1 MEENRSEPRYE
12 IAPELKL
19 VKATYNTVIIDTKHP
34 DSDSESFDWI
44 VVYMPGG
51 ESKIFTNKKLV
62 IPVDDINLRGK
73 TVEYNVRYRYDG
85 KETLP
90 SIIQV
95 NIPNE
100 PDMNL
105 FIDLNNDRYKNIPD
119 SKLYIDPITMCY
131 VVKVDEDLIDIPLD
145 KLIESNPIIANRA
158 PLEATRE
165 TLVTN
170 EDNHTTEKENA
181 IEATVEPIKGKARL
195 ASVILSSDP
204 NLDKIKALVT
214 EDQFLIV
221 LDRLRKNPYDKL
233 TYVDMLTGLIVTDVG
248 IVVRSQPVD
257 YDKNK
262 YIAYLQEDWLKRF
275 IKKDEEIVLPE
286 PKVESKDVDKA
297 EADSKLNSYV
307 LSKNFYAG
315 NRTKMTIFEQEVYKY
330 VRREQLNPDILMA
343 LYKEFPSWP
352 TVDKYYKLP
361 ILVLMLK
368 DYIASVRTEI

>member
-12 IAPELKL
+12 VPPELEL

-44 VVYMPGG
+44 VVYMPSG
-51 ESKIFTNKKLV
+51 ESKIFTNKRLV
-62 IPVDDINLRGK
+62 IQVDDINLRGK

-85 KETLP
+85 KDTLP

-131 VVKVDEDLIDIPLD
+131 VVKVDEDLVDVPLD
-145 KLIESNPIIANRA
+145 TLIESNPIIANRA
-158 PLEATRE
+158 PLEATGE
-165 TLVTN
+165 TLVSN

-181 IEATVEPIKGKARL
+181 IEAIVEPVKGKGRL

-204 NLDKIKALVT
+204 NLDKIKALVA
-214 EDQFLIV
+214 EDQFLVV

-233 TYVDMLTGLIVTDVG
+233 TYVDMLTGFIVTEVG
-248 IVVRSQPVD
+248 IIIKSQPAD
-257 YDKNK
+257 YDKDK
-262 YIAYLQEDWLKRF
+262 YIAYLQEEWLKRF

-286 PKVESKDVDKA
+286 PKVESKDVEKA

>member
-12 IAPELKL
+12 ITPELEL

-34 DSDSESFDWI
+34 DSDSESFDWV
-44 VVYMPGG
+44 VVYMPSG
-51 ESKIFTNKKLV
+51 ESKIFTNKRLV
-62 IPVDDINLRGK
+62 IQVDDINLRGK

-85 KETLP
+85 RETLP

-95 NIPNE
+95 DIPNE

-105 FIDLNNDRYKNIPD
+105 FIDIDKDRYKRILD
-119 SKLYIDPITMCY
+119 SNLYIDPISMCY

-165 TLVTN
+165 TLAGN
-170 EDNHTTEKENA
+170 EDNHTTEKENVT
-181 IEATVEPIKGKARL
+181 EATVEPVKGKGRL

-204 NLDKIKALVT
+204 NIDKIKALVT

-233 TYVDMLTGLIVTDVG
+233 TYVDMLTGLIVTEVG
-248 IVVRSQPVD
+248 IIIKSQPVD
-257 YDKNK
+257 YDKDK
-262 YIAYLQEDWLKRF
+262 YIAYLQEEWLKRF

-286 PKVESKDVDKA
+286 PKVESKDKDKA
-297 EADSKLNSYV
+297 ESDSKLASYV

>member
-1 MEENRSEPRYE
+1 MDENRQEPRYE
-12 IAPELKL
+12 VPPELEL

-44 VVYMPGG
+44 VVYMPSG
-51 ESKIFTNKKLV
+51 ESKIFTSKRLV
-62 IPVDDINLRGK
+62 IAVDDINLRGK

-85 KETLP
+85 KDTLP

-105 FIDLNNDRYKNIPD
+105 FIDIDKDRYKRIPD
-119 SKLYIDPITMCY
+119 SNLYIDPISMCY
-131 VVKVDEDLIDIPLD
+131 VVKVDEDLLDIPLD

-158 PLEATRE
+158 PLEATGE
-165 TLVTN
+165 TLVSN

-181 IEATVEPIKGKARL
+181 TEATVEPIKGKARL

-214 EDQFLIV
+214 EDQFLVV

-233 TYVDMLTGLIVTDVG
+233 TYVDMLTGLIVTEVG
-248 IVVRSQPVD
+248 IVVRSQSVD

-262 YIAYLQEDWLKRF
+262 YIAYLQEEWLKRF

-286 PKVESKDVDKA
+286 PKVESKDVEKA
-297 EADSKLNSYV
+297 ESDSKLASYV

>member
-12 IAPELKL
+12 ITPELKL

-51 ESKIFTNKKLV
+51 ESKIFTNKRLV
-62 IPVDDINLRGK
+62 INVDDINLRGK

-85 KETLP
+85 RETLP

-95 NIPNE
+95 NIPSE

-105 FIDLNNDRYKNIPD
+105 FIDIDKDRYKRVPD
-119 SKLYIDPITMCY
+119 SNLYIDPISMCY

-170 EDNHTTEKENA
+170 EDNHTTEKEKLT
-181 IEATVEPIKGKARL
+181 EATVEPIKGKARL

-214 EDQFLIV
+214 EDQFLVV

-233 TYVDMLTGLIVTDVG
+233 TYVDMLTGLIVTEVG

-257 YDKNK
+257 YDKDK
-262 YIAYLQEDWLKRF
+262 YIAYLQEEWLKRF

-286 PKVESKDVDKA
+286 PKVESKDKEKA
-297 EADSKLNSYV
+297 ESDSKLNSYV

>member
-12 IAPELKL
+12 ITPELKL

-51 ESKIFTNKKLV
+51 ESKIFTNKRLV

-85 KETLP
+85 KDTLP

-105 FIDLNNDRYKNIPD
+105 FIDIDKDRYKRIPD
-119 SKLYIDPITMCY
+119 SNLYIDPISMCY
-131 VVKVDEDLIDIPLD
+131 VVKVDEDLVDIPLD
-145 KLIESNPIIANRA
+145 KLIESNPIITNRA
-158 PLEATRE
+158 PLEGIRE
-165 TLVTN
+165 TLVSN

-233 TYVDMLTGLIVTDVG
+233 TYVDMLTGLIVTEVG
-248 IVVRSQPVD
+248 TIIKSQPAD
-257 YDKNK
+257 YDKDK
-262 YIAYLQEDWLKRF
+262 YIAYLQEEWLKRF

-286 PKVESKDVDKA
+286 PKVESKDKEKA
-297 EADSKLNSYV
+297 ESDSKLNSYV
-307 LSKNFYAG
+307 LSKNFYSG

-330 VRREQLNPDILMA
+330 VRKEQLNPDILMA

-352 TVDKYYKLP
+352 TIDKYYKLP

>member
-12 IAPELKL
+12 ITPELEL

-51 ESKIFTNKKLV
+51 ESKIFTNKRLV

-73 TVEYNVRYRYDG
+73 TVEYNVRYRYNG
-85 KETLP
+85 KDTLP

-95 NIPNE
+95 DIPNE

-105 FIDLNNDRYKNIPD
+105 FIDIDKDRYKRIPD

-131 VVKVDEDLIDIPLD
+131 VVKVDEDLLDIPLD
-145 KLIESNPIIANRA
+145 KLIVSNPIIANRA

-165 TLVTN
+165 TLASN
-170 EDNHTTEKENA
+170 EDNHTTEKENV

-233 TYVDMLTGLIVTDVG
+233 TYVDMLTGLIVTEVG
-248 IVVRSQPVD
+248 IIIKSQPAD

-286 PKVESKDVDKA
+286 PKVESKDKEKA
-297 EADSKLNSYV
+297 ESDSKLNSYV
-307 LSKNFYAG
+307 LSKNFYSG

-330 VRREQLNPDILMA
+330 VRKEQLNPDILMA

>member
-12 IAPELKL
+12 IAPELEL

-44 VVYMPGG
+44 VVYMPSG
-51 ESKIFTNKKLV
+51 ESKIFTNKRLV
-62 IPVDDINLRGK
+62 INVDDINLRGK

-85 KETLP
+85 KDTLP

-95 NIPNE
+95 DIPNE

-105 FIDLNNDRYKNIPD
+105 FIDIDKDRYKNIPD
-119 SKLYIDPITMCY
+119 SNLYIDPISMCY

-158 PLEATRE
+158 PLEPTGE
-165 TLVTN
+165 TLGSN

-214 EDQFLIV
+214 EDQFLVV

-233 TYVDMLTGLIVTDVG
+233 TYVDMLTGFIVTEVG
-248 IVVRSQPVD
+248 IIIKSQPVD

-262 YIAYLQEDWLKRF
+262 YIAYLQEEWLKRF

-286 PKVESKDVDKA
+286 PKVEVKDKEKA
-297 EADSKLNSYV
+297 ESDSKLNSYV

>member
-12 IAPELKL
+12 VPPELEL

-44 VVYMPGG
+44 VVYMPSG
-51 ESKIFTNKKLV
+51 ESKIFTSKRLV
-62 IPVDDINLRGK
+62 IAVDDINLRGK

-85 KETLP
+85 RDTLP

-105 FIDLNNDRYKNIPD
+105 FIDLDNSRYKNIPD

-131 VVKVDEDLIDIPLD
+131 VVKVDEDLLDIPLD

-158 PLEATRE
+158 PLEAPRE
-165 TLVTN
+165 TLTSN
-170 EDNHTTEKENA
+170 EDNHTGKIENA
-181 IEATVEPIKGKARL
+181 TEATVEPVKGKARL

-214 EDQFLIV
+214 EDQFLVV

-233 TYVDMLTGLIVTDVG
+233 TYVDMLTGLIVTEVG
-248 IVVRSQPVD
+248 IIIKSQPVD

-262 YIAYLQEDWLKRF
+262 YIAYLQEEWLKRF

-286 PKVESKDVDKA
+286 PKVESKDVEKA
-297 EADSKLNSYV
+297 ESDSKLASYV

>member
-12 IAPELKL
+12 ITPELKL

-34 DSDSESFDWI
+34 DSDSENFDWI
-44 VVYMPGG
+44 VVYMPGE
-51 ESKIFTNKKLV
+51 ESKIFTNKRLV
-62 IPVDDINLRGK
+62 IPVDDVNLRGK

-85 KETLP
+85 RETLP

-119 SKLYIDPITMCY
+119 SNLYIDPISMCY
-131 VVKVDEDLIDIPLD
+131 VVKVDEDLVDIPLD

-158 PLEATRE
+158 PLEGIRE
-165 TLVTN
+165 TLVSN
-170 EDNHTTEKENA
+170 EVNHTTEKENA
-181 IEATVEPIKGKARL
+181 IEATVEPVKGKGRL

-204 NLDKIKALVT
+204 NLDKIKALVE

-233 TYVDMLTGLIVTDVG
+233 TYVDMLTGLIVTEVG
-248 IVVRSQPVD
+248 IIIKSQPVD
-257 YDKNK
+257 YDKDK
-262 YIAYLQEDWLKRF
+262 YIAYLQEEWLKRF

-286 PKVESKDVDKA
+286 PKVESKDKEKA
-297 EADSKLNSYV
+297 ESDSKLNSYV

>member
-12 IAPELKL
+12 VPPELKL

-51 ESKIFTNKKLV
+51 ESKIFTNKRLV

-95 NIPNE
+95 DIPNE

-105 FIDLNNDRYKNIPD
+105 FIDIDKDRYKNIPD
-119 SKLYIDPITMCY
+119 SNLYIDPISMCY

-158 PLEATRE
+158 PLEATGE

-181 IEATVEPIKGKARL
+181 IEATVEPVKGKARL

-233 TYVDMLTGLIVTDVG
+233 TYVDMLTGLIVTEVG

-257 YDKNK
+257 YDKDK
-262 YIAYLQEDWLKRF
+262 YIAYLQEEWLKRF

-286 PKVESKDVDKA
+286 PKVESKDKEKA

-330 VRREQLNPDILMA
+330 VRKEQLNPDILMA

>member
-12 IAPELKL
+12 ITPELKL

-51 ESKIFTNKKLV
+51 ESKIFTNKRLV

-85 KETLP
+85 RETLP

-95 NIPNE
+95 DIPSE

-119 SKLYIDPITMCY
+119 SNLYIDPISMCY

-165 TLVTN
+165 TLVSN
-170 EDNHTTEKENA
+170 EDNHTTEKEKLT
-181 IEATVEPIKGKARL
+181 EATVEPIKGKARL

-233 TYVDMLTGLIVTDVG
+233 TYVDMLTGLIVTEVG

-257 YDKNK
+257 YDKDK

-286 PKVESKDVDKA
+286 PKVEVKDKEKA

-330 VRREQLNPDILMA
+330 VRKEQLNPDILMA

>member
-12 IAPELKL
+12 ITPELEL

-34 DSDSESFDWI
+34 DSDSENFDWI

-51 ESKIFTNKKLV
+51 ESKIFTNKRLV

-85 KETLP
+85 RETLP

-95 NIPNE
+95 DIPNE

-105 FIDLNNDRYKNIPD
+105 FIDIDKDRYKNIPD
-119 SKLYIDPITMCY
+119 SNLYIDPISMCY

-158 PLEATRE
+158 PLEGIRE

-181 IEATVEPIKGKARL
+181 IEATVEPVKGKARL

-214 EDQFLIV
+214 EDQFLVV

-233 TYVDMLTGLIVTDVG
+233 TYVDMLTGLIVTEVG

-257 YDKNK
+257 YDKDK
-262 YIAYLQEDWLKRF
+262 YIAYLQEEWLKRF

-286 PKVESKDVDKA
+286 PKVESKDKEKA
-297 EADSKLNSYV
+297 ESDSKLNSYV

-330 VRREQLNPDILMA
+330 VRKEQLNPDILMA

>member
-1 MEENRSEPRYE
+1 MDENRSEPRYE
-12 IAPELKL
+12 VPPELEL

-44 VVYMPGG
+44 VVYMPSG
-51 ESKIFTNKKLV
+51 ESKIFTSKRLV
-62 IPVDDINLRGK
+62 IAVDDINLRGK

-85 KETLP
+85 RETLP

-105 FIDLNNDRYKNIPD
+105 FIDIDKDRYKKIPD
-119 SKLYIDPITMCY
+119 SNLYIDPITMCY
-131 VVKVDEDLIDIPLD
+131 VVKVDEDLLDIPLD

-165 TLVTN
+165 TLVSN

-181 IEATVEPIKGKARL
+181 TEATVEPVKGKARL
-195 ASVILSSDP
+195 ASAILSSDP

-214 EDQFLIV
+214 EDQFLVV

-233 TYVDMLTGLIVTDVG
+233 TYVDMLTGFIVTEVG
-248 IVVRSQPVD
+248 IIIKSQPVD

-262 YIAYLQEDWLKRF
+262 YIAYLQEEWLKRF

-286 PKVESKDVDKA
+286 PKVESKDVEKA
-297 EADSKLNSYV
+297 ESDSKLASYV

-343 LYKEFPSWP
+343 FYKEFPSWP

>member
-12 IAPELKL
+12 ITPELKL

-51 ESKIFTNKKLV
+51 ESKIFTNKRLV

-85 KETLP
+85 RETLP

-95 NIPNE
+95 DIPSE

-105 FIDLNNDRYKNIPD
+105 FIDIDKDRYKRVPD
-119 SKLYIDPITMCY
+119 SNLYIDPISMCY

-158 PLEATRE
+158 PLEATGE
-165 TLVTN
+165 TLGSN

-181 IEATVEPIKGKARL
+181 IDATVEPIKGKARL

-214 EDQFLIV
+214 EDQFLVV

-233 TYVDMLTGLIVTDVG
+233 TYVDMLTGLIVTEVG
-248 IVVRSQPVD
+248 TIIKSQPVD
-257 YDKNK
+257 YDKDK
-262 YIAYLQEDWLKRF
+262 YIAYLQEEWLKRF

-286 PKVESKDVDKA
+286 PKVESKDKEKA
-297 EADSKLNSYV
+297 ESDSKLNSYV

-330 VRREQLNPDILMA
+330 VRREQLSPDILMA

>member
-12 IAPELKL
+12 VPPQLEL

-44 VVYMPGG
+44 VVYMPSG
-51 ESKIFTNKKLV
+51 ESKIFTNKRLV
-62 IPVDDINLRGK
+62 IQVDDINLRGK
-73 TVEYNVRYRYDG
+73 TVEYNVRYRYNSKD
-85 KETLP
+85 TLP

-105 FIDLNNDRYKNIPD
+105 FIDIDKDRYKRVPD
-119 SKLYIDPITMCY
+119 SNLYIDPISMCY
-131 VVKVDEDLIDIPLD
+131 VVKVDEDLVDLPLD
-145 KLIESNPIIANRA
+145 KLIESNRIIANRA
-158 PLEATRE
+158 PLEATGE
-165 TLVTN
+165 TLVNN
-170 EDNHTTEKENA
+170 EDNHTTEKEKLT
-181 IEATVEPIKGKARL
+181 EATVELVKGKGRL

-204 NLDKIKALVT
+204 NLDKIKALVE
-214 EDQFLIV
+214 EDQFLVV

-233 TYVDMLTGLIVTDVG
+233 TYVDMLTGFIVTEVG
-248 IVVRSQPVD
+248 IIIKSQPVD
-257 YDKNK
+257 YDKDK
-262 YIAYLQEDWLKRF
+262 YIAYLQEEWLKRF

>member
-12 IAPELKL
+12 VPPELEL

-44 VVYMPGG
+44 VVYMPSG
-51 ESKIFTNKKLV
+51 ESKIFTSKRLV
-62 IPVDDINLRGK
+62 IAVDDINLRGK

-85 KETLP
+85 KDTLP

-95 NIPNE
+95 DIPNE
-100 PDMNL
+100 PDINL
-105 FIDLNNDRYKNIPD
+105 FIDIDKDRYKRIPD
-119 SKLYIDPITMCY
+119 SNLYIDPISMCY
-131 VVKVDEDLIDIPLD
+131 IVKVDEDLLDIPLD

-165 TLVTN
+165 TLVSN

-181 IEATVEPIKGKARL
+181 TEATVEPIKGKARL

-214 EDQFLIV
+214 EDQFLVV
-221 LDRLRKNPYDKL
+221 LDRLRRNPYDKL
-233 TYVDMLTGLIVTDVG
+233 TYVDMLTGLIVTEVG

-262 YIAYLQEDWLKRF
+262 YIAYLQEEWLKRF

-286 PKVESKDVDKA
+286 PKVESKDKEKA
-297 EADSKLNSYV
+297 ESDSKLNSYV

>member
-12 IAPELKL
+12 ITPELKL

-51 ESKIFTNKKLV
+51 ESKIFTNKRLV
-62 IPVDDINLRGK
+62 INVDDINLRGK

-85 KETLP
+85 RETLP

-119 SKLYIDPITMCY
+119 SKLYIDPISMCY
-131 VVKVDEDLIDIPLD
+131 VVKVDEDLIDVPLD
-145 KLIESNPIIANRA
+145 KLIESNPIIVNRA
-158 PLEATRE
+158 PLEATGE
-165 TLVTN
+165 TLVSN

-214 EDQFLIV
+214 EDQFLVV

-233 TYVDMLTGLIVTDVG
+233 TYVDMLTGLIVTEVG

-262 YIAYLQEDWLKRF
+262 YIAYLQEEWLKRF

-286 PKVESKDVDKA
+286 PKVEVKDKEKA
-297 EADSKLNSYV
+297 ESDSKLASYV

-352 TVDKYYKLP
+352 TIDKYYKLP

>member
-12 IAPELKL
+12 VPPQLEL

-44 VVYMPGG
+44 VVYMPSG
-51 ESKIFTNKKLV
+51 ESKIFTNKRLV
-62 IPVDDINLRGK
+62 INVDDVNLRGK

-85 KETLP
+85 KDTLP

-131 VVKVDEDLIDIPLD
+131 VVKVDEDLVDIPLD

-158 PLEATRE
+158 PLEATGE
-165 TLVTN
+165 TLVST
-170 EDNHTTEKENA
+170 EDNHTTEKEKLT
-181 IEATVEPIKGKARL
+181 EATVEPVKGKGRL

-204 NLDKIKALVT
+204 NLDKIKALVE
-214 EDQFLIV
+214 EDQFLVV

-233 TYVDMLTGLIVTDVG
+233 TYVDMLTGFIVTEVG
-248 IVVRSQPVD
+248 IIIKSQPVD
-257 YDKNK
+257 YDKDK
-262 YIAYLQEDWLKRF
+262 YIAYLQEEWLKRF
-275 IKKDEEIVLPE
+275 IKKDEEIVLPK
-286 PKVESKDVDKA
+286 PKVESKDVEKA

-352 TVDKYYKLP
+352 TIDKYYKLP

>member
-12 IAPELKL
+12 ITPELKL

-51 ESKIFTNKKLV
+51 ESKIFTNKRLV
-62 IPVDDINLRGK
+62 IPVDDVNLRGN

-85 KETLP
+85 RETLP

-105 FIDLNNDRYKNIPD
+105 FIDIDKDRYKRVPD
-119 SKLYIDPITMCY
+119 SNLYIDPITMCY
-131 VVKVDEDLIDIPLD
+131 VVKVDEDLLDIPLD
-145 KLIESNPIIANRA
+145 KLIESNPIITNRA
-158 PLEATRE
+158 PLEATGE
-165 TLVTN
+165 TLVSN

-214 EDQFLIV
+214 EDQFLVV
-221 LDRLRKNPYDKL
+221 LDRLRRNPYDKL
-233 TYVDMLTGLIVTDVG
+233 TYVDMLTGLIVTEVG

-262 YIAYLQEDWLKRF
+262 YIAYLQEEWLKRF

-286 PKVESKDVDKA
+286 PKIESKDKEKA
-297 EADSKLNSYV
+297 ESDSKLNSYV

>member
-12 IAPELKL
+12 VPPQLEL

-44 VVYMPGG
+44 VVYMPSG
-51 ESKIFTNKKLV
+51 ESKIFTNKRLV
-62 IPVDDINLRGK
+62 IAVDDVNLRGK

-85 KETLP
+85 KDTLP

-105 FIDLNNDRYKNIPD
+105 FIDLSNDRYKNIPD

-131 VVKVDEDLIDIPLD
+131 VVKVDEDLVDIPLD

-158 PLEATRE
+158 PLEATEE
-165 TLVTN
+165 TLVNN
-170 EDNHTTEKENA
+170 EDNHTTEKEKLT
-181 IEATVEPIKGKARL
+181 EATVEPVKGKGRL

-204 NLDKIKALVT
+204 NLDKIKALVE
-214 EDQFLIV
+214 EDQFLVV

-233 TYVDMLTGLIVTDVG
+233 TYVDMLTGFIVTEVG
-248 IVVRSQPVD
+248 IIIKSQPAD
-257 YDKNK
+257 YDKDK
-262 YIAYLQEDWLKRF
+262 YIAYLQEEWLKRF

-286 PKVESKDVDKA
+286 PKVESKDVEKA

-352 TVDKYYKLP
+352 TIDKYYKLP

>member
-1 MEENRSEPRYE
+1 MDENRSEPRYE
-12 IAPELKL
+12 VPPELEL

-44 VVYMPGG
+44 VVYMPSG
-51 ESKIFTNKKLV
+51 ESKIFTSKRLV
-62 IPVDDINLRGK
+62 IAVDDINLRGK

-85 KETLP
+85 RDTLP

-105 FIDLNNDRYKNIPD
+105 FIDLDNSRYKNIPD

-131 VVKVDEDLIDIPLD
+131 VVKVDEDLLDIPLD

-158 PLEATRE
+158 PLEAPRE
-165 TLVTN
+165 TLTSN
-170 EDNHTTEKENA
+170 EDNHTGKIENA
-181 IEATVEPIKGKARL
+181 TEATVEPVKGKARL

-214 EDQFLIV
+214 EDQFLVV

-233 TYVDMLTGLIVTDVG
+233 TYVDMLTGLIVTEVG
-248 IVVRSQPVD
+248 IIIKSQPVD

-262 YIAYLQEDWLKRF
+262 YIAYLQEEWLKRF

-286 PKVESKDVDKA
+286 PKVESKDVEKA
-297 EADSKLNSYV
+297 ESDSKLASYV

>member
-12 IAPELKL
+12 ITPELKL

-44 VVYMPGG
+44 VVYMPSG
-51 ESKIFTNKKLV
+51 ESKIFTNKRLV

-85 KETLP
+85 KDTLP

-95 NIPNE
+95 DIPNE

-105 FIDLNNDRYKNIPD
+105 FIDIDKDRYKRIPD
-119 SKLYIDPITMCY
+119 SNLYIDPVSMCY
-131 VVKVDEDLIDIPLD
+131 VVKVDEDLVDIPLD
-145 KLIESNPIIANRA
+145 KLIVSNTIIANRA
-158 PLEATRE
+158 PLEATGE
-165 TLVTN
+165 TLVSN

-233 TYVDMLTGLIVTDVG
+233 TYVDMLTGLIVTEVG

-262 YIAYLQEDWLKRF
+262 YIAYLQEEWLKRF

-286 PKVESKDVDKA
+286 PKVESKDVEKA

>member
-12 IAPELKL
+12 ITPELKL
-19 VKATYNTVIIDTKHP
+19 IKATYNTVIIDTKHP

-51 ESKIFTNKKLV
+51 ESKIFTNKRLV

-85 KETLP
+85 RETLP

-105 FIDLNNDRYKNIPD
+105 FIDIDKDRYKNIPD
-119 SKLYIDPITMCY
+119 SNLYIDPISMCY
-131 VVKVDEDLIDIPLD
+131 IVKVDEDLVDIPLD

-158 PLEATRE
+158 PLEGIRE
-165 TLVTN
+165 TLTSN

-214 EDQFLIV
+214 EDQFLVV

-233 TYVDMLTGLIVTDVG
+233 TYVDMLTGLIVTEVG
-248 IVVRSQPVD
+248 IIIKSQPAD
-257 YDKNK
+257 YDK
-262 YIAYLQEDWLKRF
+262 DKRI
-275 IKKDEEIVLPE
+275 IKQ
-286 PKVESKDVDKA
+286 A
-297 EADSKLNSYV
+297 ELA
-307 LSKNFYAG
+307 
-315 NRTKMTIFEQEVYKY
+315 R
-330 VRREQLNPDILMA
+330 
-343 LYKEFPSWP
+343 
-352 TVDKYYKLP
+352 
-361 ILVLMLK
+361 
-368 DYIASVRTEI
+368 

>member
-12 IAPELKL
+12 VPPELEL

-44 VVYMPGG
+44 VVYMPSG
-51 ESKIFTNKKLV
+51 ESKIFTNKRLV
-62 IPVDDINLRGK
+62 INVDDINLRGK
-73 TVEYNVRYRYDG
+73 TVEYNVRYRYNG
-85 KETLP
+85 KDTLP

-95 NIPNE
+95 NIPSE

-119 SKLYIDPITMCY
+119 SKLYIDPISMCY
-131 VVKVDEDLIDIPLD
+131 VVKVDEDLVDIPLD

-158 PLEATRE
+158 PLEGIRE
-165 TLVTN
+165 TLVSN
-170 EDNHTTEKENA
+170 EDNHTIEKEKLT
-181 IEATVEPIKGKARL
+181 EATVEPVKGKGRL

-204 NLDKIKALVT
+204 NLDKIKALVE
-214 EDQFLIV
+214 EDQFLVV

-233 TYVDMLTGLIVTDVG
+233 TYVDMLTGFIVTEVG
-248 IVVRSQPVD
+248 TIIKSQPAD
-257 YDKNK
+257 YDKDK
-262 YIAYLQEDWLKRF
+262 YIAYLQEEWLKRF

-286 PKVESKDVDKA
+286 PKVESKDVEKA

>member
-1 MEENRSEPRYE
+1 MEENRPEPRYE
-12 IAPELKL
+12 ITPELKL
-19 VKATYNTVIIDTKHP
+19 VKATYNTVTIDTKHP

-51 ESKIFTNKKLV
+51 ESKIFTNKRLV

-85 KETLP
+85 KDTLP

-95 NIPNE
+95 DIPNE

-105 FIDLNNDRYKNIPD
+105 FIDIDKDRYKNIPD
-119 SKLYIDPITMCY
+119 SNLYIDPISMCY

-158 PLEATRE
+158 PLEGIRE
-165 TLVTN
+165 TLVSN

-181 IEATVEPIKGKARL
+181 IEATVEPVKGKARL

-233 TYVDMLTGLIVTDVG
+233 TCVDMLTGFIVTEVG

-286 PKVESKDVDKA
+286 PKVEVKDKDKA
-297 EADSKLNSYV
+297 ESDSKLNSYV

-315 NRTKMTIFEQEVYKY
+315 NRAKMTIFEQEVYKY

>member
-12 IAPELKL
+12 VPPELEL

-44 VVYMPGG
+44 VVYMPSG
-51 ESKIFTNKKLV
+51 ESKIFTNKRLV
-62 IPVDDINLRGK
+62 INVDDINLRGK
-73 TVEYNVRYRYDG
+73 TVEYNVRYRYNG
-85 KETLP
+85 KDTLP

-131 VVKVDEDLIDIPLD
+131 VVKVDEDLVDIPLD
-145 KLIESNPIIANRA
+145 TLIESNPITANRA
-158 PLEATRE
+158 PLEATGE
-165 TLVTN
+165 TLVSN
-170 EDNHTTEKENA
+170 ENNHTTEKEKLT
-181 IEATVEPIKGKARL
+181 EATVEPVKGKGRL

-221 LDRLRKNPYDKL
+221 LDRLHKNPYDKL
-233 TYVDMLTGLIVTDVG
+233 TYVDMLTGLIVTEVG
-248 IVVRSQPVD
+248 TIIKSQPAD
-257 YDKNK
+257 YDKDK
-262 YIAYLQEDWLKRF
+262 YIAYLQEEWLKRF
-275 IKKDEEIVLPE
+275 VKKDEEIVLPE
-286 PKVESKDVDKA
+286 PKVESKDKDKA

-352 TVDKYYKLP
+352 TIDKYYKLP

>member
-12 IAPELKL
+12 ITPELKL

-51 ESKIFTNKKLV
+51 ESKIFTNKRLV

-73 TVEYNVRYRYDG
+73 TVEYNVRYKYDG
-85 KETLP
+85 RETLP

-131 VVKVDEDLIDIPLD
+131 VVKVDEDLLDIPLD
-145 KLIESNPIIANRA
+145 KLVESNTIIANRA

-165 TLVTN
+165 TLASN

-214 EDQFLIV
+214 EDQFLVV

-233 TYVDMLTGLIVTDVG
+233 TYVDMLTGLIVTEVG

-257 YDKNK
+257 YDKDK

-286 PKVESKDVDKA
+286 PKVESKDKEKA
-297 EADSKLNSYV
+297 ESDSKLASYV

-315 NRTKMTIFEQEVYKY
+315 NRTKMAIFEQEVYKY

-352 TVDKYYKLP
+352 TIDKYYKLP

>member
-12 IAPELKL
+12 ITPELKL

-44 VVYMPGG
+44 VVYMPSG
-51 ESKIFTNKKLV
+51 ESKIFTNKRLV
-62 IPVDDINLRGK
+62 ITVDDINLRGK

-85 KETLP
+85 RETLP

-95 NIPNE
+95 DIPNE

-131 VVKVDEDLIDIPLD
+131 VVKVDEDLVDIPLD

-181 IEATVEPIKGKARL
+181 TEATVEPIKGKARL

-214 EDQFLIV
+214 EDQFVVV

-233 TYVDMLTGLIVTDVG
+233 TYVDMLTGLIVTEVG

-262 YIAYLQEDWLKRF
+262 YIAYLQEEWLKRF

-286 PKVESKDVDKA
+286 PKVESKDKEKA
-297 EADSKLNSYV
+297 ESDSKLNSYV

>member
-12 IAPELKL
+12 VPPELEL

-44 VVYMPGG
+44 VVYMPSG
-51 ESKIFTNKKLV
+51 ESKIFTNKRLV
-62 IPVDDINLRGK
+62 IQVDDINLRGK

-85 KETLP
+85 KDTLP

-119 SKLYIDPITMCY
+119 SKLYIDPISMCY
-131 VVKVDEDLIDIPLD
+131 VVKVDEDLVDIPLD

-158 PLEATRE
+158 PLEATEE
-165 TLVTN
+165 TLVSN
-170 EDNHTTEKENA
+170 EDNHTTEKEKLT
-181 IEATVEPIKGKARL
+181 EATVEPVKGKGRL

-204 NLDKIKALVT
+204 NLDKIKALVE
-214 EDQFLIV
+214 EDQFLVV

-233 TYVDMLTGLIVTDVG
+233 TYVDMLTGFIVTEVG
-248 IVVRSQPVD
+248 IIIKSQPVD
-257 YDKNK
+257 YDKDK
-262 YIAYLQEDWLKRF
+262 YIAYLQEEWLKRF

-286 PKVESKDVDKA
+286 PKVESKDVEKA

>member
-12 IAPELKL
+12 ITPELKL

-51 ESKIFTNKKLV
+51 ESKIFTNKRLV
-62 IPVDDINLRGK
+62 IPVDDVNLRGK

-95 NIPNE
+95 DIPSE
-100 PDMNL
+100 PDINL
-105 FIDLNNDRYKNIPD
+105 FIDIDKDRYKNIPD
-119 SKLYIDPITMCY
+119 SNLYIDPISMCY
-131 VVKVDEDLIDIPLD
+131 VVKVDEDLIDVPLD

-158 PLEATRE
+158 PLEVTGE
-165 TLVTN
+165 TLVSN

-204 NLDKIKALVT
+204 NLNRIKALVT
-214 EDQFLIV
+214 EDQFLVV

-233 TYVDMLTGLIVTDVG
+233 TYVDMLTGLIVTEVG

-262 YIAYLQEDWLKRF
+262 YIAYLQEEWLKRF

-286 PKVESKDVDKA
+286 PKVEVKDK
-297 EADSKLNSYV
+297 EKTESDSKLNSYV
-307 LSKNFYAG
+307 LSKNFYSG